1 MTDVNMDYVTKLSI
15 VLGVIGLFATGAVV
29 PYLRSW
35 VSNWRP
41 QHHWF
46 LGLAALFPAWLIAFM
61 GLLPSSVGP
70 ENNPLPRSALLS
82 SVVALLGVV
91 FTDTA
96 VRRLDRSGYF
106 LSPFKYWILGVIGLV
121 PAWSIA
127 LWILL

>member
-15 VLGVIGLFATGAVV
+15 VLGVLGLFATGVVV

-41 QHHWF
+41 QHHWV
-46 LGLAALFPAWLIAFM
+46 LGLAALFPAWLIAFL

-96 VRRLDRSGYF
+96 VRRLDKSGYF
-106 LSPFKYWILGVIGLV
+106 LSPSKYWLLGIAGLL
-121 PAWSIA
+121 PAWLIT

>member
-1 MTDVNMDYVTKLSI
+1 VIKLSI
-15 VLGVIGLFATGAVV
+15 VLGVLGLFATGAVV
-29 PYLRSW
+29 PYLRSR

-46 LGLAALFPAWLIAFM
+46 LGLAGLFPAWLIAFL

-70 ENNPLPRSALLS
+70 VDNPLPRSALLS

-96 VRRLDRSGYF
+96 VRRLDKSGYF
-106 LSPFKYWILGVIGLV
+106 LSPFKYWLLGIAGLL
-121 PAWSIA
+121 PAWLFT

>member
-1 MTDVNMDYVTKLSI
+1 MTKLSI
-15 VLGVIGLFATGAVV
+15 VLGVLGLFATGVAV

-70 ENNPLPRSALLS
+70 EYDPLPRSALLS

>member
-15 VLGVIGLFATGAVV
+15 VLGVLGLFATGVVV

-41 QHHWF
+41 QHHWV
-46 LGLAALFPAWLIAFM
+46 LGLAALFPAWLIAFL
-61 GLLPSSVGP
+61 GLLPSSVGS

-96 VRRLDRSGYF
+96 VRRLDKSGYF
-106 LSPFKYWILGVIGLV
+106 LSPFKYWLLGIAGLL
-121 PAWSIA
+121 PAWLNT